1 MSSHKTMTYHA
12 PIFHGPNG
20 RLRYVQISLPYI
32 AAIADEPHHQPP
44 APSHPNNQP
53 PRMTDAYVRRAL
65 GRDRKQ
71 AARALDKVGYEHVLR
86 RIRTQ
91 GF

>member
-1 MSSHKTMTYHA
+1 MTNKTMTFYA

-20 RLRYVQISLPYI
+20 RMRHVAVSLPYVGC
-32 AAIADEPHHQPP
+32 IADEAHYQQPP
-44 APSHPNNQP
+44 PPQP
-53 PRMTDAYVRRAL
+53 KDHSPAMSERNIRKIL

-71 AARALDKVGYEHVLR
+71 AARARDKVGYEHVLR